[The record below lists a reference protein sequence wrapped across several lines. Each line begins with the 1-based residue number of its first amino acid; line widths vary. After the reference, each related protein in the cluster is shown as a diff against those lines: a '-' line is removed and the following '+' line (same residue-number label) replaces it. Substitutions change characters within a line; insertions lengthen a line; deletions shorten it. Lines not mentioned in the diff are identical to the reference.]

1 MLADFS
7 LADLFWAMLWF
18 FLFVIWIW
26 LLITVFVDLFR
37 DHELSGWAKA
47 AWLLFIIIVPL
58 LGILVYLIARGD
70 KMTER
75 NLQREANQDAEFRE
89 YVQDTAAEGG
99 GGTAAE
105 LEKLHDLHDKGVL
118 NDEEYA
124 SAKAKALR
132 E

>member
-26 LLITVFVDLFR
+26 LLITVFADLFR

-47 AWLLFIIIVPL
+47 AWVLFIIILPF

-75 NLQREANQDAEFRE
+75 NLQRDANQDAEFTE

-99 GGTAAE
+99 GTAAE
-105 LEKLHDLHDKGVL
+105 IEKLHDLHDKGVL
-118 NDEEYA
+118 NDDEYA
-124 SAKAKALR
+124 SAKAKALA

>member
-26 LLITVFVDLFR
+26 LLITVFTDLFR

-47 AWLLFIIIVPL
+47 AWVIFIIILPI

-75 NLQREANQDAEFRE
+75 NLQRQADQEAEFKQ
-89 YVQDTAAEGG
+89 YVQDAAEEG

-105 LEKLHDLHDKGVL
+105 LEKLSDLHNKGVL
-118 NDEEYA
+118 NDDEYA
-124 SAKAKALR
+124 SAKAKALG

>member
-1 MLADFS
+1 ML
-7 LADLFWAMLWF
+7 
-18 FLFVIWIW
+18 
-26 LLITVFVDLFR
+26 TV
-37 DHELSGWAKA
+37 
-47 AWLLFIIIVPL
+47 IIVPL

-75 NLQREANQDAEFRE
+75 TLQREANQDAEFRE
-89 YVQDTAAEGG
+89 YVRDTAAEGG

-118 NDEEYA
+118 NDDDYA

>member
-26 LLITVFVDLFR
+26 LLITVFADLFR

-47 AWLLFIIIVPL
+47 AWVLFIIIVPL

-75 NLQREANQDAEFRE
+75 NLQRDANQDAEFTA

-105 LEKLHDLHDKGVL
+105 IEKLHDLHDKGVL
-118 NDEEYA
+118 NDDEYA
-124 SAKAKALR
+124 SAKAKALA